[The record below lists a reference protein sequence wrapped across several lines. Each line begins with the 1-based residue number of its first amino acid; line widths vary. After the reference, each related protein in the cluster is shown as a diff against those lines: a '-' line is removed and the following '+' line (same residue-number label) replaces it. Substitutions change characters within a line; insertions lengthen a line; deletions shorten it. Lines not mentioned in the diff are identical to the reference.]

1 LSRRHP
7 GRPSIAPVIAL
18 AFLALIPAVLFAYGW
33 RWAAGRVPK
42 EISDPPVADAAAPP
56 ALALAT
62 PILSI
67 RRAPQTLATVK
78 SEEGL
83 VAQLNDVAVNT
94 INEQSCLVV
103 TLDGRTVFDHGGDT
117 PVTPASNEKL
127 LTAAVALKALGP
139 DYAFTTAL
147 KGNLVDGVV
156 DGDLYFVG
164 GGDPLLSTNDYV
176 TSNLKYPPFNVTSL
190 EALADNLVAAGV
202 TRVRGKVVGDESR
215 YDAERYVPTWASDI
229 KDQEA
234 GPLSALMVNDST
246 RQIGTVR
253 RWTDNQGGP
262 AAGAART
269 LAALLQDRGVAVGGG
284 SAAGSAPPDAPVLAS
299 VQSQPMSAIVQEML
313 TTSDDNTAEMLLK
326 EVGLAVGGAG
336 TTVAGA
342 QAASTTLQGMGID
355 IGKLNIVDGSGL
367 DSSNIVR
374 CNILIQI
381 LAMQPLDGPIATG
394 LPVAAQTGSLATEF
408 VDSPIAGQ
416 LHAKTGSLSNVKS
429 LTGYLPTAAGT
440 IELSMILNGQNVGN
454 EGNYLPAWNALGSA
468 LATYP
473 SGPPVDQVQPR

>member
-1 LSRRHP
+1 MSRRHP
-7 GRPSIAPVIAL
+7 TRPSIGPVIAL
-18 AFLALIPAVLFAYGW
+18 VILALIPAALFAYGW
-33 RWAAGRVPK
+33 RWADARVPK
-42 EISDPPVADAAAPP
+42 PVDEPAVVDTTSPPPP
-56 ALALAT
+56 LAT

-67 RRAPQTLATVK
+67 RRAPQALSTVK

-83 VAQLNDVAVNT
+83 VAALNDVAANNVDA
-94 INEQSCLVV
+94 QSCLVV
-103 TLDGRTVFDHGGDT
+103 TLDGRTIFDHGGDT

-139 DYAFTTAL
+139 DYTYTTAL
-147 KGNLVDGVV
+147 KGNVADGVV
-156 DGDLYFVG
+156 NGDLYFVG

-176 TSNLKYPPFNVTSL
+176 ISNLEYPPFNVTPL
-190 EALADNLVAAGV
+190 ETLADNLVGAGV
-202 TRVRGKVVGDESR
+202 TRVTGKIIGDESR

-262 AAGAART
+262 AAGAAKVLT
-269 LAALLQDRGVAVGGG
+269 ALLQARGVAVSGG
-284 SAAGSAPPDAPVLAS
+284 SGAGAAPPDAPVIAT
-299 VQSQPMSAIVQEML
+299 VQSQPLSAIVQEML

-336 TTVAGA
+336 TTEVGA
-342 QAASTTLQGMGID
+342 QAAATTLQGMGID

-374 CNILIQI
+374 CSILLQV
-381 LAMQPLDGPIATG
+381 LAMQPLDGPMATG
-394 LPVAAQTGSLATEF
+394 LPIAGQSGTLTNEF
-408 VDSPIAGQ
+408 VGTPLAGQ
-416 LHAKTGSLSNVKS
+416 LHAKTGTLSNVKS

-440 IELSMILNGQNVGN
+440 IEVSMILNAQNIGN
-454 EGNYLPAWNALGSA
+454 DGNYEPAWNALGAA

-473 SGPPVDQVQPR
+473 SGPPVEQLQPR